1 MKYKKEFVIGITVVG
16 ALALLLFGIDF
27 LKGKN
32 ILNNNRTFYT
42 TYGNVQALVPGS
54 VIKFRGK
61 QIGVVLNVDLNEAQD
76 RLITELSIDEA
87 DLKIPIDS
95 RARLAS
101 DFLGTSSIEIILGEN
116 YDTLLQANDTIEP
129 DFKYGISELATQK
142 IDPIEK
148 QINTLL
154 ARLNK
159 SLASVDTVL
168 GEDGENLRNMI
179 NSMKSTV
186 NTLNTTMN
194 DVDKIVKSSAGE
206 IKSTLENVASI
217 TANLKNSNE
226 KVTNLITNFSEISD
240 SLKGVDMAGTVAE
253 AKAALA
259 GVTKIMDEINNGTGS
274 AHQLIYSDELVK
286 NVNSM
291 LEETERLVNNIKE
304 HPKRYLQFAVF
315 GGKDKGVKLDATDEK
330 KLRKVLDEQPQPQP

>member
-1 MKYKKEFVIGITVVG
+1 LKYKKEFVIGITVVG
-16 ALALLLFGIDF
+16 AIALLLFGINF

-32 ILNNNRTFYT
+32 VFNTNRTFYT

-76 RLITELSIDEA
+76 RLVTEMSIDEK
-87 DLKIPIDS
+87 DLKIPQDS
-95 RARLAS
+95 KARLAS
-101 DFLGTSSIEIILGEN
+101 DFLGTSSIEIVLGKDYN
-116 YDTLLQANDTIEP
+116 NLLQAGDTINP
-129 DFKYGISELATQK
+129 DFKYGISEIATQK

-148 QINTLL
+148 QINFLL
-154 ARLNK
+154 EKLNK
-159 SLASVDTVL
+159 SLASIDTVL
-168 GEDGENLRNMI
+168 GTDGANLRKMM
-179 NSMKSTV
+179 NSMKSTI
-186 NTLNTTMN
+186 NTLNTTIV
-194 DVDKIVKSSAGE
+194 DVDKVVKGSTAE
-206 IKSTLENVASI
+206 IASTLANVASI
-217 TANLKNSNE
+217 TENLKKSNQ

-240 SLKGVDMAGTVAE
+240 SLKGVDIAGTVAE
-253 AKAALA
+253 AKEALA
-259 GVTKIMDEINNGTGS
+259 GVTKIMEEINNGTGS
-274 AHQLIYSDELVK
+274 AHQLIYSDELVS

-330 KLRKVLDEQPQPQP
+330 KLRKVLDEQP

>member
-1 MKYKKEFVIGITVVG
+1 MKFKKEFIIGLTVVS
-16 ALALLLFGIDF
+16 AIALLLFGIDF

-32 ILNNNRTFYT
+32 IFNTNRTFYT
-42 TYGNVQALVPGS
+42 SYGNVQELVPGS
-54 VIKFRGK
+54 IIKFRGK
-61 QIGVVLNVDLNEAQD
+61 QIGVVLNVDLNETQD
-76 RLITELSIDEA
+76 RLITELSIDEK
-87 DLKIPIDS
+87 DLKIPQDS
-95 RARLAS
+95 KARLAS
-101 DFLGTSSIEIILGEN
+101 SFLGTSTIEIILGKD
-116 YDTLLQANDTIEP
+116 YTKLLEDGDTINP
-129 DFKYGISELATQK
+129 AFKYGISELATQK

-148 QINTLL
+148 QVNNLL
-154 ARLNK
+154 LRLNK

-168 GEDGENLRNMI
+168 GEDGANLRIMM

-186 NTLNTTMN
+186 NTLNSTIN
-194 DVDKIVKSSAGE
+194 DVDKIVKASTKD
-206 IKSTLENVASI
+206 IQSTLASVASI
-217 TANLKNSNE
+217 TENLKNSNE
-226 KVTNLITNFSEISD
+226 KVTNLINNFSEISD
-240 SLKGVDMAGTVAE
+240 TLKGVDMAGTVAE

-315 GGKDKGVKLDATDEK
+315 RGKDKGVKLDATDEK
-330 KLRKVLDEQPQPQP
+330 KLHEILDEKE

>member
-1 MKYKKEFVIGITVVG
+1 MKFKKEFIIGLTVVS
-16 ALALLLFGIDF
+16 AIALLLFGIDF

-32 ILNNNRTFYT
+32 IFNTNRTFYT
-42 TYGNVQALVPGS
+42 SYGNVQELVPGS
-54 VIKFRGK
+54 IIKFRGK
-61 QIGVVLNVDLNEAQD
+61 QIGVVLNVDLNETQD
-76 RLITELSIDEA
+76 RLITELSIDEK
-87 DLKIPIDS
+87 DLKIPQDS
-95 RARLAS
+95 KARLAS
-101 DFLGTSSIEIILGEN
+101 SFLGTSTIEIILGKD
-116 YDTLLQANDTIEP
+116 YTKLLEDGDTINP
-129 DFKYGISELATQK
+129 AFKYGISELATQK

-148 QINTLL
+148 QVNNLL
-154 ARLNK
+154 LRLNK

-168 GEDGENLRNMI
+168 GEDGANLRIMM

-186 NTLNTTMN
+186 NTLNSTIN
-194 DVDKIVKSSAGE
+194 DVDKIVKASTKD
-206 IKSTLENVASI
+206 IQSTLASVASI
-217 TANLKNSNE
+217 TENLKNSNE
-226 KVTNLITNFSEISD
+226 KVTNLINNFSEISD
-240 SLKGVDMAGTVAE
+240 TLKGVDMAGTVAE

-330 KLRKVLDEQPQPQP
+330 KLHEILDEKE

>member
-1 MKYKKEFVIGITVVG
+1 LKFKKEFIIGLTVVS
-16 ALALLLFGIDF
+16 AIALLLFGIDF

-32 ILNNNRTFYT
+32 IFNTNRTFYT
-42 TYGNVQALVPGS
+42 SYGNVQELVPGS
-54 VIKFRGK
+54 IIKFRGK
-61 QIGVVLNVDLNEAQD
+61 QIGVVLNVDLNETQD
-76 RLITELSIDEA
+76 RLITELSIDEK
-87 DLKIPIDS
+87 DLKIPQDS
-95 RARLAS
+95 KARLAS
-101 DFLGTSSIEIILGEN
+101 SFLGTSTIEIILGKD
-116 YDTLLQANDTIEP
+116 YTKLLEDGDTINP
-129 DFKYGISELATQK
+129 AFKYGISELATQK

-148 QINTLL
+148 QVNNLL
-154 ARLNK
+154 LRLNK

-168 GEDGENLRNMI
+168 GEDGANLRIMM

-186 NTLNTTMN
+186 NTLNSTIN
-194 DVDKIVKSSAGE
+194 DVDKIVKASTKD
-206 IKSTLENVASI
+206 IQSTLASVASI
-217 TANLKNSNE
+217 TENLKNSNE
-226 KVTNLITNFSEISD
+226 KVTNLINNFSEISD
-240 SLKGVDMAGTVAE
+240 TLKGVDMAGTVAE

-330 KLRKVLDEQPQPQP
+330 KLHEILDEKE